1 MRFADIP
8 GHEGVKA
15 RLRQMADTGRIPHAL
30 LLEGPAGIGKFA
42 LARAFAQYIHCTART
57 ADGDSCGR
65 CPSCLQHAA
74 FNHIDALYSFPLL
87 KKNSKP
93 TISDDYARQFHEYL
107 DGHLF
112 MDFDAWLAS
121 MGNPNGQPMIYVEEA
136 AELLRRLNLTAHNAE
151 YKTVLMWLPERL
163 RPEAANKLLK
173 LVEEPYPDTIF
184 IMTSDNPRGILGTIY
199 SRTQRI
205 SVPRYEA
212 DEIVACL
219 TARHGATPEAARAAA
234 DIADGS
240 MLAALRLLG
249 TDKERAEHF
258 ELFKELMRR
267 AWMRQIIDLRA
278 WSRKVADLG
287 REGSMRF
294 YEYCSRMIRE
304 NFILNLHDDT
314 LVALTADER
323 AFCARFSPF
332 VNERNVVEMA
342 AAVDS
347 AITDTRL
354 NGNAKIIAF
363 DLAVQMIL
371 LVKR

>member
-8 GHEGVKA
+8 GHEAVKS
-15 RLRQMADTGRIPHAL
+15 RLRQMADSGRIPHAL
-30 LLEGPAGIGKFA
+30 LLEGPAGIGKYA
-42 LARAFAQYIHCTART
+42 LARAFAQYIHCTDRT

-65 CPSCLQHAA
+65 CPSCLQHRA

-93 TISDDYARQFHEYL
+93 TVSDDYAREFHVFL
-107 DGHLF
+107 DTHTF
-112 MDFDAWLAS
+112 MDFDEWLAT

-136 AELLRRLNLTAHNAE
+136 TELLRRLNLTAHNSE
-151 YKTVLMWLPERL
+151 YKTVIMWLPERL

-173 LVEEPYPDTIF
+173 LVEEPHRDTIF

-205 SVPRYEA
+205 AVPRYEPE
-212 DEIVACL
+212 EIVGYL
-219 TARHGATPEAARAAA
+219 TAGRGATPEAARAAA

-249 TDKERAEHF
+249 ADRERAAHF
-258 ELFKELMRR
+258 ELFKELMRL
-267 AWMRQIIDLRA
+267 AWMRKIIDLRA
-278 WSRKVADLG
+278 WSRRVADLG
-287 REGSMRF
+287 REGSVNF
-294 YEYCSRMIRE
+294 YTYCSRMIRE
-304 NFILNLHDDT
+304 NFILNLHDPA
-314 LVALTADER
+314 LVALTAEEQ
-323 AFCARFSPF
+323 AFCAKFSPF